1 MLQIIKSLLSLLDIL
16 FPETIIRIVKHAT
29 PMFNKDLTP
38 MYDGRVL
45 MNQSAMND
53 PIVQAALKEMA
64 KRDFAPLPTPTGG
77 TFWISDRH

>member
-1 MLQIIKSLLSLLDIL
+1 
-16 FPETIIRIVKHAT
+16 
-29 PMFNKDLTP
+29 MFDRNLKP